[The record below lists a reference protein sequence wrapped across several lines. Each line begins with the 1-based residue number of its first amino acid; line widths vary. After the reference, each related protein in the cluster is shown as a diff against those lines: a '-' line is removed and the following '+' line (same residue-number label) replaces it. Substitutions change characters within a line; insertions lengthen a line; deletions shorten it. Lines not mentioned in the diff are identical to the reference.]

1 LLFFLIYFFYSKQ
14 FFLTSVK
21 TLLNMRT
28 NCFKTRIGLLL
39 VGPFLLFSCAKTS
52 LNTNSSSVNSNA
64 IIHHVYGLLPTSD
77 EEVANIPIF
86 TAEVLNG
93 GRTTNGLTYSGTL
106 PSSYLVTTPA
116 IRDQGQIGSCT
127 GFCGTEA
134 NEILKYYAKGGS
146 VGAQPVINSTSSAIA
161 AVASTKFSNPTGFF
175 GTNGALAPLFLY
187 YVERVKIEGR
197 SISSDPGANM
207 VNIGQA
213 LQGLSSNSGSG
224 KSVSPYGESTENLYP
239 YPSTL
244 DADGYNIA
252 SSTSRQ
258 YKTAPGSSAISN
270 AVNFTIA
277 KEGGSTTASGSTTA
291 GYYYIAGTGDVA
303 EVNNCKYAILNNKPV
318 LMGFTVYDNSSYT
331 VFEGL
336 STSSYIYNPLTNG
349 AITKGLSALGG
360 HAVPLV
366 GYFDDG
372 TASTSAT
379 GGGYFIVQNSWGT
392 PWGYHGH
399 FLLPYSVLRNSSVV
413 GNNNLYVL
421 VQ

>member
-1 LLFFLIYFFYSKQ
+1 
-14 FFLTSVK
+14 
-21 TLLNMRT
+21 MRNT
-28 NCFKTRIGLLL
+28 NNLKARIVLPLAGLC
-39 VGPFLLFSCAKTS
+39 LLFSCSKSS
-52 LNTNSSSVNSNA
+52 LNGNSSSANLNS
-64 IIHHVYGLLPTSD
+64 IQTHVYGLLPVSD
-77 EEVANIPIF
+77 EEMKNVPLF
-86 TAEVLNG
+86 TPEVLNG
-93 GRTTNGLTYSGTL
+93 GKITNGLSYAGTL
-106 PSSYLVTTPA
+106 PSSYLMTTPA

-134 NEILKYYAKGGS
+134 NEILKYYAKGG
-146 VGAQPVINSTSSAIA
+146 VIAAQPVINSTSSAIA
-161 AVASTKFSNPTGFF
+161 AVTANKFSNPTSFF
-175 GTNGALAPLFLY
+175 GTSGALAPLFLY
-187 YVERVKIEGR
+187 YVERVKIERR
-197 SISSDPGANM
+197 SIASDPGANM

-213 LQGLSSNSGSG
+213 LQGLTSNTGTGSSI
-224 KSVSPYGESTENLYP
+224 SPYGESTENLYP
-239 YPSTL
+239 YPTTL
-244 DADGYNIA
+244 NSQGYNIA
-252 SSTSRQ
+252 SPTSRQ

-270 AVNFTIA
+270 AVNFTIG
-277 KEGGSTTASGSTTA
+277 KESGSTTTSGSTTA
-291 GYYYIAGTGDVA
+291 GYYYIAGTGDVN

-336 STSSYIYNPLTNG
+336 STSSYVYNPLTNG
-349 AITKGLSALGG
+349 SITNGLSALGG

-399 FLLPYSVLRNSSVV
+399 FLMPYSVLRNSSVV
-413 GNNNLYVL
+413 GNNNLFVL